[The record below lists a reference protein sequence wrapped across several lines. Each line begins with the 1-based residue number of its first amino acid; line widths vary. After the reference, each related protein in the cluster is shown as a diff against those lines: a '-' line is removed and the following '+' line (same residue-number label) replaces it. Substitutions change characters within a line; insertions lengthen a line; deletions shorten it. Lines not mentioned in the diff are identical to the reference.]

1 MDVSVLTSNPTYQKM
16 EPQKQKLLLDCVKQS
31 EGESL
36 QKALP
41 ILLSMN
47 QRMKSL
53 GIQFTTEER
62 EVLVDALTSHLS
74 PAERVKVDALK
85 KMMR

>member
-1 MDVSVLTSNPTYQKM
+1 MDVSILTENPIYKKM
-16 EPQKQKLLLDCVKQS
+16 DSQKQKLLLDCVKQS
-31 EGESL
+31 EGVSM

-53 GIQFTTEER
+53 GLQFTTEER
-62 EVLVDALTSHLS
+62 EVLVDVLTSHMS
-74 PAERVKVDALK
+74 PAERAKVDALK
-85 KMMR
+85 KMMH